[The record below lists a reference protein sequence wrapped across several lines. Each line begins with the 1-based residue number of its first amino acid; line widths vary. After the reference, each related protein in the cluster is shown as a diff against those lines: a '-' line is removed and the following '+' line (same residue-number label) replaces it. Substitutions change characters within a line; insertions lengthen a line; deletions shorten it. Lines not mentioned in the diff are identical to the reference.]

1 MAPVPTDRREI
12 HAEVMPRS
20 GSLTPTS
27 SGTGRF
33 MQEEVED
40 QLG

>member
-1 MAPVPTDRREI
+1 MAPMSTDRREI
-12 HAEVMPRS
+12 HAEVMPRL
-20 GSLTPTS
+20 GSHTPRS

-40 QLG
+40 